1 MSAALA
7 ASEGWTLLTG
17 GNRGLGL
24 GLAKKLVVDG
34 RKVLLASRTLP
45 AAKRAA
51 DAIAAATPQHPDC
64 VRCGCWK
71 RSSPTHCNDGIDE
84 SLKLIAGIEVCA

>member
-1 MSAALA
+1 MCTAPA

-24 GLAKKLVVDG
+24 GIARKLASDG

-45 AAKRAA
+45 AAKKAA
-51 DAIAAATPQHPDC
+51 DAIAAATPQHPGC
-64 VRCGCWK
+64 VRCAEAELRHVLCRK
-71 RSSPTHCNDGIDE
+71 LRLRRSS
-84 SLKLIAGIEVCA
+84 SLIPSHRCS

>member
-1 MSAALA
+1 MCTAPA

-24 GLAKKLVVDG
+24 GIARKLASDG

-45 AAKRAA
+45 AAKKAA
-51 DAIAAATPQHPDC
+51 DAIAAATPQHPGC
-64 VRCGCWK
+64 VRCAEAELRHVLC
-71 RSSPTHCNDGIDE
+71 RM
-84 SLKLIAGIEVCA
+84 LR